1 MKTSAAIVAACAA
14 VAGAVPT
21 YRFGNWNSTVVN
33 WNTSTGINWNTTTGT
48 NWNTTTG
55 INWNTTTIVN
65 CNTTANA
72 NSTVPTNVTVGLTP
86 PTPYYP
92 NTTVSI
98 NTTLVNHNETHFSPN
113 QTRLPVPV
121 IRRFRAQRKML
132 SDLVLPAYN

>member
-1 MKTSAAIVAACAA
+1 MKTSAVIVAACAA

-33 WNTSTGINWNTTTGT
+33 WNTSTPT

-65 CNTTANA
+65 WNSTAIANGTVAVNTTVIAA
-72 NSTVPTNVTVGLTP
+72 SAPS
-86 PTPYYP
+86 TPYYP

-98 NTTLVNHNETHFSPN
+98 NNTWVNQNETH
-113 QTRLPVPV
+113 LPPV
-121 IRRFRAQRKML
+121 LIRRFRALRKT
-132 SDLVLPAYN
+132 VV